1 MNELNIH
8 QFMDHHHENLPSG
21 ASTIAPPRIIPM
33 SFANERNIIERVS
46 CPPGQVVHHPGLVY
60 AVSRPP
66 IHHDPNAGIP
76 RINHNP
82 PSINL
87 TNGAPNSR
95 EGSISSDSA
104 GEGRA
109 ASPIVNLKCELCGLS
124 NITSSKALQQVSS
137 NLFVWVELICLKFC
151 FKLTHF
157 VLENL
162 LKPGEQFL

>member
-1 MNELNIH
+1 MNALNIH

-21 ASTIAPPRIIPM
+21 VTTAPPRIIPM

-46 CPPGQVVHHPGLVY
+46 CPPGPVVHHPGLVY

-76 RINHNP
+76 RINHP
-82 PSINL
+82 ASINL

-124 NITSSKALQQVSS
+124 NITSSKALQQVRI
-137 NLFVWVELICLKFC
+137 LFFCVELIYLNF
-151 FKLTHF
+151 
-157 VLENL
+157 
-162 LKPGEQFL
+162 